1 MATTLNA
8 ATFMGKNFSTIQSVV
23 KNHEDLTLKQMFDVT
38 AQLVNNQDEING
50 LDKILWG
57 KDSWTRL
64 SLIGDETVIN
74 LQRTKVYVFSDSV
87 LCLGKV
93 LQHPESNE
101 AWKNRV
107 AGARSEKSYRDYD
120 AINGEST
127 EFEWNIF
134 PGFTTLQLCDK
145 INDLLSNLGQTPETF
160 TGRILFMSMF
170 NDISCDRKDNKDEC
184 LKNAETVKVLA
195 RRFGIGQWSFIG
207 PGSEKKWYSSENS
220 PQGAWDNIAEQM
232 LLEFAESGHPTF
244 RATTPL
250 SRGILKSKGRGK
262 LSIHFAAD
270 QDTIDTIYRI
280 ILSVNQLSVYGAV
293 AAVCEEFESHQDRS
307 GEPEILMGQSI
318 VLGEVKAEAPLH
330 NENPMNDQIIWQQYI
345 QQVES
350 LSPENKV
357 SKFCKEAGFMR
368 VVEVGQYFVTKN
380 TGSLKQFRS
389 VACREYTL
397 PRDDPAS
404 QPKGW
409 IQGNMRIGPVLE
421 VTTSFQHFKYGIEI
435 RIGSVNQDNS
445 HSWVRISYGT
455 VKYVVD
461 SIQDNTEIPAD
472 PQEERVPQ
480 TSTRVVAAR
489 SKAKAKPQ
497 PRVLVGTTATIPIHE
512 RRWIDIEPS
521 EQNLASYDLSKK
533 VINLLRHNQTLQR
546 EEDGAIE
553 FYKIKFY
560 LRNHHSQVQHWSDD
574 RWKACLA
581 AGGGS
586 KRRYQYCSDNSGT
599 ILYLRALQGHSGSNL
614 IDPTLQDN
622 VVIGTGIFHYIY
634 HVGCAFNLHSIINN
648 GLIPGGQDL
657 SRRQTVFFLPVD
669 PRDESHKDPEHIDFS
684 VPRRARYVHSA
695 WKRHQDAV
703 FWVDIDLAIR
713 EGLTFYQTRS
723 NAIILQGTLPAHCIS
738 KVERLKTGEMLYE
751 RRYLSPRPPPKI
763 SLKHDHNWTKGN
775 DQLGSTVEQQP
786 VGKLVQQSFGEAPRA
801 EFSKPTQS
809 KPNPICDRSGKPED
823 TERVFVEKGKT
834 SRSQE
839 IDGKRLQEELG
850 SSDRTGKPVKSED
863 IRVMHAHDGTGEPVK
878 SSASTHTVEEFV
890 PAEHRGTAS
899 SNANKFNLATDEE
912 NIDFNIPGVPNSMVK
927 RSHGV
932 NVHNLIQKIEN
943 HPQRQ
948 ALQSDLQQHRAF
960 NPFSKESQDAIKAAG
975 NTELCEIV
983 DVEPKAQCRACLTY
997 WDVGIVYCTCGH
1009 FLRDDTTENK
1019 KYISSVLDLFSI
1031 PNFYIRKGRPHGH
1044 RYGKKEGC
1052 KEYHTANQLQ
1062 KKCRKKQYKNI
1073 HDRFIRDT
1081 WFRKTMIEL
1090 GRSEEVILE
1099 MDRLANEDHTHIA
1112 TEEELDV
1119 YRGNW
1124 WIRSNFVGSDT
1135 MPIRHRPDFKKAL
1148 STLHRLKKAEDKAYY
1163 ENWSQSSSSWW
1174 QWQTS
1179 WWHPSSET
1187 SPRRW
1192 T

>member
-1 MATTLNA
+1 MKQSSVSNA
-8 ATFMGKNFSTIQSVV
+8 QKS
-23 KNHEDLTLKQMFDVT
+23 
-38 AQLVNNQDEING
+38 
-50 LDKILWG
+50 
-57 KDSWTRL
+57 
-64 SLIGDETVIN
+64 
-74 LQRTKVYVFSDSV
+74 VFSDSV

-93 LQHPESNE
+93 LQHPDSNE

-107 AGARSEKSYRDYD
+107 AGVRSEKSYRDYD
-120 AINGEST
+120 AIIGEST

-145 INDLLSNLGQTPETF
+145 NNDLLSDLGQTPETF

-170 NDISCDRKDNKDEC
+170 NDISCDRKGIKDEC
-184 LKNAETVKVLA
+184 LANAETVKVLA

-220 PQGAWDNIAEQM
+220 PQRAWDDIAEQM

-270 QDTIDTIYRI
+270 GDTIDTIYRI

-307 GEPEILMGQSI
+307 LEPEILMGQSI
-318 VLGEVKAEAPLH
+318 VLGEVKAEAPLQNKNH
-330 NENPMNDQIIWQQYI
+330 MNDQIIWQQYI

-357 SKFCKEAGFMR
+357 SKFCTEAGFIR
-368 VVEVGQYFVTKN
+368 VVEVGQYFVTKD
-380 TGSLKQFRS
+380 TGSLTQFRS

-397 PRDDPAS
+397 PQDDPAS
-404 QPKGW
+404 QAKGW

-435 RIGSVNQDNS
+435 RIWSVSQDDS
-445 HSWVRISYGT
+445 QSWVRISYGT

-461 SIQDNTEIPAD
+461 SIQDNTEIPSD
-472 PQEERVPQ
+472 LQEERVPQ
-480 TSTRVVAAR
+480 TSIKVVAAR
-489 SKAKAKPQ
+489 SKAKARPQ

-533 VINLLRHNQTLQR
+533 VINLLRHNQTVQR
-546 EEDGAIE
+546 EKDGTIE
-553 FYKIKFY
+553 FHKIKFY
-560 LRNHHSQVQHWSDD
+560 LRNHNSQVEHWSDD

-586 KRRYQYCSDNSGT
+586 KRRYQYCSDDSGT

-622 VVIGTGIFHYIY
+622 VVIGTGIFNYIY
-634 HVGCAFNLHSIINN
+634 HIGCAFNLHSIINN

-669 PRDESHKDPEHIDFS
+669 PRNESHKDPEYIDFS
-684 VPRRARYVHSA
+684 APRLARYMHRA

-723 NAIILQGTLPAHCIS
+723 NAIMLQGTLPAYCIP
-738 KVERLKTGEMLYE
+738 KVERLKTGEVLYE

-775 DQLGSTVEQQP
+775 DQLVLQLNNSQLENSLNSLLEKHHVLSFPNQP
-786 VGKLVQQSFGEAPRA
+786 NPN
-801 EFSKPTQS
+801 
-809 KPNPICDRSGKPED
+809 PNPICDRSGKPED
-823 TERVFVEKGKT
+823 TERVFVDKGKT
-834 SRSQE
+834 SRSHE
-839 IDGKRLQEELG
+839 IDDKRLHKELD
-850 SSDRTGKPVKSED
+850 SSDRTGKPVKLSED

-890 PAEHRGTAS
+890 PAEHLDTAS

-912 NIDFNIPGVPNSMVK
+912 NIDFNIPGMPNSMVK

-975 NTELCEIV
+975 NTELFEIV

-1009 FLRDDTTENK
+1009 FLRDDTTEK
-1019 KYISSVLDLFSI
+1019 QEVHQVRAGSLLYPELLHQE
-1031 PNFYIRKGRPHGH
+1031 RPA
-1044 RYGKKEGC
+1044 
-1052 KEYHTANQLQ
+1052 T
-1062 KKCRKKQYKNI
+1062 
-1073 HDRFIRDT
+1073 
-1081 WFRKTMIEL
+1081 
-1090 GRSEEVILE
+1090 RSQVREER
-1099 MDRLANEDHTHIA
+1099 RL
-1112 TEEELDV
+1112 
-1119 YRGNW
+1119 
-1124 WIRSNFVGSDT
+1124 
-1135 MPIRHRPDFKKAL
+1135 
-1148 STLHRLKKAEDKAYY
+1148 
-1163 ENWSQSSSSWW
+1163 
-1174 QWQTS
+1174 
-1179 WWHPSSET
+1179 
-1187 SPRRW
+1187 
-1192 T
+1192 